1 MKTTPLAFTN
11 RSGHRLSARLDMPGS
26 HQPSAYALF
35 AHCFTCSKDIKAAH
49 HISQS
54 VASTG
59 LAVLRFDFTG
69 LGESQGDFADTS
81 FSSNVDDL
89 VDAARYLDDH
99 YRPPS
104 ILIGHSLGGA
114 AVLQAADRLPSVR
127 AVAVIAAPADPSHV
141 ARHFGDSA
149 AAIKEKGKAE
159 VAIAGRTFSVKR
171 RFLEDLEETRM
182 QETIANLKRALIVFH
197 GPRDTVVDIDNA
209 ARIFKAA
216 KHPKSF
222 ISLDDADHLLSDP
235 ADSEYV
241 GAVIAAWAKKYLGEP
256 STSKALL
263 RK

>member
-1 MKTTPLAFTN
+1 MKSTSLSFIN
-11 RSGHRLSARLDMPGS
+11 RSGHHLSARLDLPES
-26 HQPSAYALF
+26 PPPSAYALF
-35 AHCFTCSKDIKAAH
+35 AHCFTCSKDVKAAH

-54 VASTG
+54 LASAG
-59 LAVLRFDFTG
+59 IAVLRFDFTG

-89 VDAARYLDDH
+89 VDAARYLEDH

-114 AVLQAADRLPSVR
+114 AVLQAAGRLASVR

-141 ARHFGDSA
+141 TRHFGDST

-159 VAIAGRTFSVKR
+159 VTISGRTFNVKR
-171 RFLEDLEETRM
+171 RFLDDLEATRM
-182 QETIANLKRALIVFH
+182 QETIANLGRALIVFH
-197 GPRDTVVDIDNA
+197 GPRDTIVDIDNA
-209 ARIFKAA
+209 ARIFKGA

-235 ADSEYV
+235 ADSRYV
-241 GAVIAAWAKKYLGEP
+241 GTVIAAWARKYVGHPAAPEP
-256 STSKALL
+256 P
-263 RK
+263 